1 MMIFGLLIPILLVAL
16 IAYAFGWRPGSWRLP
31 VQNTNQP
38 SALDVLKARYA
49 RGEINREQYEQMR
62 NDLED
67 R

>member
-1 MMIFGLLIPILLVAL
+1 MMLFGLLIPILLVVLVVYAL
-16 IAYAFGWRPGSWRLP
+16 GWRPENFHFP

-49 RGEINREQYEQMR
+49 RGEINREEYEQVR
-62 NDLED
+62 SDLEG